1 MLKDIEVQGLIPA
14 ISNLRKR
21 KLLKTVDSM
30 SILLRVGD
38 PRRLVDDDTLQK
50 VSNTLIYNT
59 ISI

>member
-38 PRRLVDDDTLQK
+38 PRRLVDDTLQK